1 MRIRKSADPAPVRL
15 LLRHA
20 DAGVRSE
27 WAASDEW
34 RGLSPLGW
42 EQAEEVAARLGGM
55 PLLRVLSSPSLRC
68 RQTVV
73 PLARDL
79 VIDVESEREL
89 GLDADP
95 DRLLSLLRDPETAS
109 AVLCT
114 HRETL
119 EALFSSLALA
129 HTVVPASGP
138 PMEKAAAWLLRGV
151 VGDRN
156 GVQLRYLPAQRVAA
170 PAGRP
175 GYPV

>member
-1 MRIRKSADPAPVRL
+1 L

-20 DAGVRSE
+20 DAGVRAD
-27 WAASDEW
+27 WAGIDDEW

-42 EQAEEVAARLGGM
+42 EQAEEVAARLGGL
-55 PLLRVLSSPSLRC
+55 PLRRVLSSPSLRC

-73 PLARDL
+73 PLARGL
-79 VIDVESEREL
+79 VLDVEPQPEL
-89 GLDADP
+89 AINADP

-119 EALFSSLALA
+119 EALFRNLALG
-129 HTVVPASGP
+129 HTVVPAAGP

-151 VGDRN
+151 VGDWS
-156 GVQLRYLPAQRVAA
+156 GVRLRYLPARRVAA
-170 PAGRP
+170 PAGGP

>member
-1 MRIRKSADPAPVRL
+1 MRARGSADTTPVRL

-20 DAGVRSE
+20 DAGVRAE
-27 WAASDEW
+27 WTGADDW
-34 RGLSPLGW
+34 RGLSPLGRV
-42 EQAEEVAARLGGM
+42 QAEEVAARLGSL

-79 VIDVESEREL
+79 ALDVEPRREL
-89 GLDADP
+89 AADADP
-95 DRLLSLLRDPETAS
+95 GRLLRFLRDPETEA

-119 EALFSSLALA
+119 ETLFRHLALG
-129 HTVVPASGP
+129 HTVVPASSP

-151 VGDRN
+151 VGDRS
-156 GVQLRYLPAQRVAA
+156 GVQLRYLPARETAA
-170 PAGRP
+170 HARRCG
-175 GYPV
+175 

>member
-1 MRIRKSADPAPVRL
+1 MGMRKSADSAPVRL

-20 DAGVRSE
+20 DAGVRAD
-27 WAASDEW
+27 WAGIDDW
-34 RGLSPLGW
+34 RGLTRLGW
-42 EQAEEVAARLGGM
+42 EQAEEVAARLGGL
-55 PLLRVLSSPSLRC
+55 PLRRVLSSPSLRC

-73 PLARDL
+73 PLARGL
-79 VIDVESEREL
+79 VLDVEPQPEL
-89 GLDADP
+89 AINADP

-119 EALFSSLALA
+119 EALFRNLALA
-129 HTVVPASGP
+129 HTVVPASDP

-156 GVQLRYLPAQRVAA
+156 GVQLRSLPGQRTEAL
-170 PAGRP
+170 AGRP
-175 GYPV
+175 GFWV